1 MMILC
6 EMRLIKMVLDTTKP
20 MTIDE
25 FWAFVNLPEN
35 ADKRWELIDG
45 LPVEKGGGDNMAPS
59 SKINSLIGLLIASYI
74 TPYVMSRKLGYVTGA
89 DGGYRVDKNVLEP
102 DFGYISKAR
111 SGGLTGNFYDN
122 APDLAVEIVSM
133 SEKEENVFR
142 KAHRYLSNG
151 TRLVWVVYPN
161 DKTVYVCVPSDDG
174 GMKVNV
180 FDADMTLHGGDVLPD
195 FSLPVADIFPDDE

>member
-1 MMILC
+1 MLILC
-6 EMRLIKMVLDTTKP
+6 EMRLAKYMLDTTKP

-35 ADKRWELIDG
+35 GDKRWELIDG
-45 LPVEKGGGDNMAPS
+45 LPVQKGGGDNMAPS
-59 SKINSLIGLLIASYI
+59 SKMNSLIALLIASYI

-89 DGGYRVDKNVLEP
+89 DGGYLVGKNILEP

-122 APDLAVEIVSM
+122 APDLAVEVISP
-133 SEKEENVFR
+133 SEKELMVVE
-142 KAHRYLSNG
+142 KACTYLLNG
-151 TRLVWVVYPN
+151 TKIVWVVFPENWSVYGCTLQTDN
-161 DKTVYVCVPSDDG
+161 KLVVDILDK
-174 GMKVNV
+174 N
-180 FDADMTLHGGDVLPD
+180 MTLSGGDVLPN